1 MQPIGV
7 IHSCYGQKFG
17 IPRQSGLAPAATASL
32 VFDASM
38 VTKDALR
45 GLEGFSHVWV
55 IFRFHVAHDVRMTV
69 RPPRLGGVRRV
80 GVLASRSPH
89 RPNHLGLSAVALA
102 CVDAEGLRLELR
114 GGDFLDGTPVYDVKP
129 YLPYA
134 DAIPDATAA
143 WAEAPIPRSEVR
155 FSPVAAAFCAAH
167 PGMAEV
173 ITQSL
178 ALDPRRPGARG
189 GTYAMRLGAWD
200 VRCRAESDGSWLV
213 EAFEALD
220 AALGGAQS
228 AADDES

>member
-1 MQPIGV
+1 VKPIGT
-7 IHSCYGQKFG
+7 IRSCYGQKFG
-17 IPRQSGLAPAATASL
+17 IPRQSGLAPAATATLELDPEL
-32 VFDASM
+32 V
-38 VTKDALR
+38 TRDALR
-45 GLEGFSHVWV
+45 GLEGFSHVWI
-55 IFRFHVAHDVRMTV
+55 IFRFHAANDVKMTV

-102 CVDAEGLRLELR
+102 AVDGENLRLELR

-143 WAEAPIPRSEVR
+143 WAEPPIPRAPVR
-155 FSPVAAAFCAAH
+155 FSPVAAAFCSVH

-173 ITQSL
+173 VTQSL

-189 GTYAMRLGAWD
+189 GTYGMRLGAWD
-200 VRCRAESDGSWLV
+200 VRCRAEPDGSWLV
-213 EAFEALD
+213 EGFVQ
-220 AALGGAQS
+220 LGG
-228 AADDES
+228 DTDEGEQEDG